1 MPSRALDPLD
11 FYPTLDASTGVVL
24 VVFVRPA
31 CGACRALK
39 AALERVEL
47 TSLFVDVEQGP
58 GLVQTYEL
66 FHLPAMFVWRDG
78 EFHAPVHAAPTPTAI
93 LAAVEAALAGPAHE
107 EP

>member
-11 FYPTLDASTGVVL
+11 FYPTLDASSGVVL

-39 AALERVEL
+39 AALDRIEL
-47 TSLFVDVEQGP
+47 PSLLVDVEQGP
-58 GLVQTYEL
+58 GLAQTFEL
-66 FHLPAMFVWRDG
+66 FHLPAMFVWREG
-78 EFHAPVHAAPTPTAI
+78 EYHAPVDAAPRPAAI
-93 LAAVEAALAGPAHE
+93 LAAVDAALAGPAQE